1 MPSMK
6 GDPRGPVMLGLC
18 LTVLIACLDS
28 TVVATCGPIM
38 VRDLGGEESYSWI
51 LTAYLLCST
60 LMIPVAGKLSDLYGR
75 RRFLVLGLVLFAVG
89 STMAGLCGD
98 MGSFIACRCIQGFG
112 GGILIPVSTAAV
124 GDLYDMEDRARM
136 QGLLGAAYGVGSGM
150 GPLVGGS
157 LTEFFSWHWAFFI
170 NIPLVIICAVL
181 ILSRYPANIQRSDVK
196 IDVPGMMILSVLL
209 LDILLLME
217 WGGRQFDWV
226 GPESMLMLVVALILI
241 AVFIL
246 LERRSPEPVLA
257 PKLIRNKVVVRSSLF
272 MFLMGLTMMGANTYI
287 AFFGINILGFSA
299 MTTGEYAM
307 AMVVGMVLT
316 TTVSGATVYRT
327 GYRPWLVAGPVL
339 GSLGLLLMST
349 IRADASSGLILLSL
363 FVFGAGVGCFLS
375 IIMTAVQN
383 TAKVDEIGMTTSAV
397 NLFRNLG
404 STMGTAVFTT
414 IINNGIAT
422 RLLDLVPG
430 TLSQAIYDMVPHDTS
445 IVIAAKLPALSQF
458 SEVLTNTFIDSL
470 DVAFVI
476 AAVILIVLVPVGI
489 VFKAVRPERK

>member
-1 MPSMK
+1 MVSMK
-6 GDPRGPVMLGLC
+6 GDPRRPVMFGLC
-18 LTVLIACLDS
+18 LAVMIACLDS

-51 LTAYLLCST
+51 LTSYLLCST

-75 RRFLVLGLVLFAVG
+75 RRFLVLGLVLFVFG
-89 STMAGLCGD
+89 SMMAGLCGG

-124 GDLYDMEDRARM
+124 GDLYDIEDRARM

-170 NIPLVIICAVL
+170 NIPLVVVCAVL
-181 ILSRYPANIQRSDVK
+181 ILSRYPTNIQRADVR
-196 IDVPGMMILSVLL
+196 IDVLGMMVLSVLL
-209 LDILLLME
+209 LDVLLLME
-217 WGGRQFDWV
+217 WGGRQFEWI
-226 GPESMLMLVVALILI
+226 GLESMSMLAIALILI
-241 AVFIL
+241 VAFVNI
-246 LERRSPEPVLA
+246 ERRSMEPVLA
-257 PKLIRNKVVVRSSLF
+257 PKLIKNKVVVRSSLF

-307 AMVVGMVLT
+307 AMVIGMVLT

-327 GYRPWLVAGPVL
+327 GYRPWLITGPVL

-414 IINNGIAT
+414 IINNGISS
-422 RLLDLVPG
+422 RLFDLVPE
-430 TLSQAIYDMVPHDTS
+430 TISQAIYYLVPHDTS
-445 IVIAAKLPALSQF
+445 IVIAAKLPMLAPF
-458 SEVLTNTFIDSL
+458 SDILTDTFIDSL
-470 DVAFVI
+470 DATFVVASF
-476 AAVILIVLVPVGI
+476 ILLILVPFGI
-489 VFKAVRPERK
+489 VFKAVKPEKK